1 MTDGAGPRRIF
12 DTRKFMRALSFV
24 NHSPAAQAMS
34 ESITTGK
41 AVRDSIVS
49 GKAASDIKLHTSRMK
64 QRTCRYLHSVES
76 KVYSVFHALS
86 EWQNE
91 QLYLIE
97 QSPTVAKRVV
107 DSTVFSASVFL
118 TISLNAIISAVLV
131 NYRAEGGELPE
142 AFSSMDNVFLQ
153 VCFNS
158 ELERIFM

>member
-1 MTDGAGPRRIF
+1 MTDGAAGRRMTF
-12 DTRKFMRALSFV
+12 RRALSFAK
-24 NHSPAAQAMS
+24 HSPPARMSKQAMS

-41 AVRDSIVS
+41 AVKDSIVN
-49 GKAASDIKLHTSRMK
+49 GNAASDIRLHTSKMK

-86 EWQNE
+86 QWQNE

-158 ELERIFM
+158 ELEGIFM